1 MITQTFISLSSFVK
15 LPKFYPMFNQIS
27 LIKFIAQKYSTIYY
41 KQAHESFKRVIHF
54 RLFCLESYTIS
65 LSNKLKQ
72 C

>member
-1 MITQTFISLSSFVK
+1 
-15 LPKFYPMFNQIS
+15 MFNQIS